1 MKIDNEDIWQNYIK
15 EGVVKGFSVEGYFNE
30 KKQELSEDSTLEA
43 IRQIIMADQKT
54 TKA

>member
-15 EGVVKGFSVEGYFNE
+15 EGMVKGFSVEGYFNE

-43 IRQIIMADQKT
+43 IRQIIRGDQNT
-54 TKA
+54 TNS